1 MDTYNTDGTPVE
13 INPVDRKGGGTS
25 PSRVLPTMNGD
36 TPFQTGRGPGR
47 GEDKPSRRFAQDSPD
62 HK

>member
-1 MDTYNTDGTPVE
+1 MDTYNTDGTPIE
-13 INPVDRKGGGTS
+13 KYPEKSNGKAI
-25 PSRVLPTMNGD
+25 PSYERETMNRN

-47 GEDKPSRRFAQDSPD
+47 GEDKPSQRYAEDSPE

>member
-1 MDTYNTDGTPVE
+1 MDTYHTDGTPIE
-13 INPVDRKGGGTS
+13 KYPEKT
-25 PSRVLPTMNGD
+25 NGD
-36 TPFQTGRGPGR
+36 AVPSFKRETATGESPFHPGRGPGR